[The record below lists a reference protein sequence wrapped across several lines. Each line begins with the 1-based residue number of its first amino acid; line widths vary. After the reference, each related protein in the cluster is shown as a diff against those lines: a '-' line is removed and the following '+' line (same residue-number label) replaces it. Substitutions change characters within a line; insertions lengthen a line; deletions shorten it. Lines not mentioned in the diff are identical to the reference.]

1 MNFFKKNKIAIIAI
15 AIIIIFV
22 VLLLIGI
29 HHYFGD
35 YFKYSEWVTLLLN
48 SIISIAGII
57 GTVITILIAITSINN
72 EKRNNELQKRKIAI
86 ILEYEINSFLS
97 SLFDTFYLFLDSWNY
112 YNFNDLEKPTFQED
126 NLNMLSLDFKETLYE
141 LISIEESLESLEI
154 FEFFK
159 TYKNCIQKLDKFND
173 DGERKIFFINNFMDI
188 FKFSFSNEYLQA
200 LNLSKYRTHG
210 IAHNYLPINDE
221 EKEILKA
228 FYNNK
233 VDLYKSDSKDN
244 LLKKEY
250 SERLINILEYLNSLK

>member
-1 MNFFKKNKIAIIAI
+1 M
-15 AIIIIFV
+15 
-22 VLLLIGI
+22 LLIGI

-141 LISIEESLESLEI
+141 LISIEESLESLET

-200 LNLSKYRTHG
+200 LNLSKYRTNG

-221 EKEILKA
+221 EKEI
-228 FYNNK
+228 
-233 VDLYKSDSKDN
+233 
-244 LLKKEY
+244 
-250 SERLINILEYLNSLK
+250 

>member
-1 MNFFKKNKIAIIAI
+1 M
-15 AIIIIFV
+15 
-22 VLLLIGI
+22 LLIGI

-72 EKRNNELQKRKIAI
+72 EKRNNELQKRKITI

-97 SLFDTFYLFLDSWNY
+97 SLFDTFYLFLDR
-112 YNFNDLEKPTFQED
+112 LR
-126 NLNMLSLDFKETLYE
+126 LDFKETLYE
-141 LISIEESLESLEI
+141 LISIEERLERLET

-200 LNLSKYRTHG
+200 LNLSKYRTNG

>member
-1 MNFFKKNKIAIIAI
+1 MNFFKKNKIAISSI

-22 VLLLIGI
+22 TLLLSGI

-35 YFKYSEWVTLLLN
+35 YFKYPEWFTLLVS
-48 SIISIAGII
+48 SIISIVGII
-57 GTVITILIAITSINN
+57 GTVVTILIAITSMNN
-72 EKRNNELQKRKIAI
+72 EKRNNELKKRKIAI

-112 YNFNDLEKPTFQED
+112 HQFNDLEKPNFQEG

-141 LISIEESLESLEI
+141 LISIEESSESLEI

-159 TYKNCIQKLDKFND
+159 TYRNCIQKLDKLND
-173 DGERKIFFINNFMDI
+173 DERKIFLINGFMDI
-188 FKFSFSNEYLQA
+188 FEFSFSDEYSKA
-200 LNLSKYRTHG
+200 LNLSKFRTYG
-210 IAHNYLPINDE
+210 MAHNYLPINDE
-221 EKEILKA
+221 EKEKLKV

-233 VDLYKSDSKDN
+233 IGLYKSDSKDN

-250 SERLINILEYLNSLK
+250 SEKLINILEYLNSLK

>member
-1 MNFFKKNKIAIIAI
+1 MNFLKKNKIAISSI

-22 VLLLIGI
+22 TLLLSGI

-35 YFKYSEWVTLLLN
+35 YFKYSEWFTLLVN

-57 GTVITILIAITSINN
+57 GTVVTILIAITSMNN
-72 EKRNNELQKRKIAI
+72 EKRNNELKKRKIAI
-86 ILEYEINSFLS
+86 ILEYEINSFLY
-97 SLFDTFYLFLDSWNY
+97 SLLNTFYIFLDGWNY
-112 YNFNDLEKPTFQED
+112 YEFNDSKKPNFQEG

-141 LISIEESLESLEI
+141 LVSIEENSESLEI

-159 TYKNCIQKLDKFND
+159 TYRNCIQKLDKFND
-173 DGERKIFFINNFMDI
+173 DERKIFFINNFMDI

-200 LNLSKYRTHG
+200 LNLSKHRTHG
-210 IAHNYLPINDE
+210 MGHNYLPINDE

-233 VDLYKSDSKDN
+233 IDLYKSDSKDN

>member
-1 MNFFKKNKIAIIAI
+1 MNFFKKNKIAIISI

-72 EKRNNELQKRKIAI
+72 EKRNNELKKRKIAI

-97 SLFDTFYLFLDSWNY
+97 SLFDTFYLFLYSWNY
-112 YNFNDLEKPTFQED
+112 YNFNDLEKPTFQEG

-141 LISIEESLESLEI
+141 LISIEESSEGLEI

-159 TYKNCIQKLDKFND
+159 IYKNCIQKLDKFND
-173 DGERKIFFINNFMDI
+173 DERSIFFINSFIDI
-188 FKFSFSNEYLQA
+188 FEFSFSNEYSQA
-200 LNLSKYRTHG
+200 LNLLKHRTYG
-210 IAHNYLPINDE
+210 RCHNYLPINDE

-233 VDLYKSDSKDN
+233 IDLYKSDNKDD

-250 SERLINILEYLNSLK
+250 SERLINILKYLNSLK

>member
-1 MNFFKKNKIAIIAI
+1 M
-15 AIIIIFV
+15 
-22 VLLLIGI
+22 LLIGI

-86 ILEYEINSFLS
+86 ILEYKINSFLS

-141 LISIEESLESLEI
+141 LISIEESLESLET

-200 LNLSKYRTHG
+200 LNLSKYRTNG